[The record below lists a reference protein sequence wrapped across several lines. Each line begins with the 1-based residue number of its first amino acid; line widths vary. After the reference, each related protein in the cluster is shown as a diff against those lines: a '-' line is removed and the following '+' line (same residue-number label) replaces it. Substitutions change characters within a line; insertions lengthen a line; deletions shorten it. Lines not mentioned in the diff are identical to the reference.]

1 MDLTIK
7 AYLPVTFPTDNT
19 KCLSVAA
26 MPAPLVTVVVLPDES
41 LADLLARLQ
50 LASEG
55 GQRVTGTVRVAP
67 SST

>member
-1 MDLTIK
+1 
-7 AYLPVTFPTDNT
+7 
-19 KCLSVAA
+19 
-26 MPAPLVTVVVLPDES
+26 MPAPLVTVAVQPDDT
-41 LADLLARLQ
+41 LVDLLARLQ